1 MKTGLIF
8 DIKRYAI
15 YDGPGIRTTVF
26 FKGCPLHCPW
36 CHNPEGQDSNPE
48 LSYNET
54 RCLKGCTECIK
65 ICPKDA
71 LSRLNHDISIDRE
84 KCDLCGDCAPA
95 CPTQALE
102 ILGREVSV
110 EEVMKEIEKD
120 RVFYEESAGGVTF
133 SGGEPLAQL
142 EFLNSLLKQCKKK
155 GIHTVLDTCGYAP
168 FDDMEIIA
176 DKVDLFLYDFK
187 LMDDEKHREATGV
200 SNKLI
205 IENLKKLTDKSSKI
219 VVRIPI
225 IEGVND
231 ADENITETARFIA
244 SLPDIKEISLL
255 PYHKGGRQKYARLSK
270 ASKMDKTPSPSRE
283 KIERIKKK
291 LECSGL
297 KVKIGD

>member
-1 MKTGLIF
+1 MKRGLIF

-15 YDGPGIRTTVF
+15 HDGPGIRTTVF

-36 CHNPEGQDSNPE
+36 CHNPEGQGLDPE
-48 LSYNET
+48 LSFNKT
-54 RCLKGCTECIK
+54 RCLRGCSECIK

-71 LSRLNHDISIDRE
+71 LSRVNHDILIDRE
-84 KCDLCGDCAPA
+84 KCDLCGDCAPV
-95 CPTQALE
+95 CPTEALE
-102 ILGREVSV
+102 IIGRELSV
-110 EEVMKEIEKD
+110 EDIMEEIEKD

-142 EFLNSLLKQCKKK
+142 EFLNSVLDKCKKK
-155 GIHTVLDTCGYAP
+155 GLHTVLDTCGYVP
-168 FDDMEIIA
+168 YDDLEEIAKKIN
-176 DKVDLFLYDFK
+176 LFLYDFK
-187 LMDDEKHREATGV
+187 LIDDKKHQEAIGV

-205 IENLKKLTDKSSKI
+205 IENLKKLSEMGSKI

-231 ADENITETARFIA
+231 ADENITRTAKFIA
-244 SLPDIKEISLL
+244 SLPGIKEISLL

-270 ASKMDKTPSPSRE
+270 ASKMDKTPASSKG

-291 LECSGL
+291 LEHFGFQ
-297 KVKIGD
+297 VRIGD